1 MQRAVGGQI
10 RGGPAGIG
18 EIMNKERIYPARGY
32 YAQTNPFH
40 NRGNDRKTENND
52 ENR

>member
-1 MQRAVGGQI
+1 MQRAVGGKI
-10 RGGPAGIG
+10 RGETAGIS
-18 EIMNKERIYPARGY
+18 EIMNKERICPARDY

-40 NRGNDRKTENND
+40 NRGNDRKPENNN